1 MANSSYYHTNDN
13 NCSTFNYLTDLPLHL
28 CFFLLTL
35 FLFLGFSFY
44 ISFESASESL
54 ADQTKLFLILTPL
67 LLVLAVHCLS
77 NVDAQHFSLSFL
89 APEQDSIHRAG
100 SSPWGVAVLL
110 MVLIFMVSY
119 QSSFHEMWF
128 PFGR

>member
-1 MANSSYYHTNDN
+1 MASCSYYHSN
-13 NCSTFNYLTDLPLHL
+13 NYNYSTFNYLTDLPLHL

-44 ISFESASESL
+44 MSFESASESL
-54 ADQTKLFLILTPL
+54 ADQTKLLLILSPL

-77 NVDAQHFSLSFL
+77 NVDTRHLSFSFL
-89 APEQDSIHRAG
+89 VPEQESIHRAG
-100 SSPWGVAVLL
+100 GSPWGVAILL
-110 MVLIFMVSY
+110 VVLIFMVYY